1 LARLNRYA
9 PVYETFAKFLYQSVL
24 GEHSLLWPDERVWT
38 LENVSEVRRWLVDTP
53 IVDPGMSF
61 EEKLLEQM
69 EEAGSEHWT
78 ILGDIFF
85 VYSLVSDFI
94 RFERKQNY
102 VGWVV
107 EQGGLDEPSYENEL
121 WEAQK
126 AGFTR
131 TGQRYHRKYGQFW
144 LLLMFAER
152 MKELDD
158 PEAVLSDPRRLQDTL
173 DSLLEEIELPVDR
186 AYDMRHA
193 ILYMTFP
200 EDYERIISTDH
211 KKKIVRFYGNRLE
224 GPVPDDLDEAVLRV
238 RATLAEEYDGE
249 EPFDFYDDLNAEW
262 RAGTPPPVGSSQGVD
277 GGETSEQIPDEVTF
291 LLSTLSRTRNVIL
304 QGPPGTGKT
313 YLAKA
318 VAEALV
324 AAQADDHSSE
334 SVLLMETIENLSFY
348 DVLALCMYRMGPES
362 SYPVSAILGHELVQ
376 ARNSISPVQNLRAH
390 IWGSLQTHTDL
401 DSRTVNYSRRAAP
414 YLFDKEG
421 DGSRWYLTDAGHEY
435 VEEELAAPLAGLD
448 GASTR
453 SNTVGER
460 FVEWTTFHQSFAYE
474 DFVEGLRPVLSE
486 EDPEGI
492 TYRVVPG
499 AFRRICARAAADPEN
514 RYVLVIDE
522 INRGNIAKIL
532 GELMT
537 LLEDDK
543 RTGEPNSLAVTL
555 PYSGDEFSVPK
566 NLYVIG
572 TMNTADR
579 SIALLDVALR
589 RRFAFVEVMP
599 NPALLRDEQVEHEG
613 IAVPLGELLRVL
625 NRGIVRGID
634 RDHQIGHSYLLDVA
648 KADGEERLET
658 LEFVWNSQIVPL
670 LEEYFYTQREKLAE
684 LLAPFLADE
693 EAGREG
699 DASDDAAFE
708 LSRQTGDSLIF
719 ALHELV
725 ARADTQG

>member
-1 LARLNRYA
+1 MEAA
-9 PVYETFAKFLYQSVL
+9 
-24 GEHSLLWPDERVWT
+24 
-38 LENVSEVRRWLVDTP
+38 
-53 IVDPGMSF
+53 DPG
-61 EEKLLEQM
+61 
-69 EEAGSEHWT
+69 HWM

-85 VYSLVSDFI
+85 VYSLVSNYI
-94 RFERKQNY
+94 TFEKKQYY
-102 VGWVV
+102 VGRIV
-107 EQGGLDEPSYENEL
+107 ELGGLDQPSYENEL

-131 TGQRYHRKYGQFW
+131 TSQRYHSKYGQFW
-144 LLLMFAER
+144 LLVMFAER
-152 MKELDD
+152 MKELDK
-158 PEAVLSDPRRLQDTL
+158 PEAVLSDPRGLQDTL

-186 AYDMRHA
+186 AHDMRHA

-200 EDYERIISTDH
+200 DDYERIISTDD
-211 KKKIVRFYGNRLE
+211 KEKIVRFYRNRLE
-224 GPVPDDLDEAVLRV
+224 GPAPDDLDDAVRRV
-238 RATLAEEYDGE
+238 RAALADEYDGE
-249 EPFDFYDDLNAEW
+249 EPFDFYDDLKKEW
-262 RAGTPPPVGSSQGVD
+262 RAGTPVVSGRGVD
-277 GGETSEQIPDEVTF
+277 GGETGEQIPDEVTY
-291 LLSTLSRTRNVIL
+291 LLSTLSSSRNVIL

-318 VAEALV
+318 AAEALV

-334 SVLLMETIENLSFY
+334 SVVLMETIENLSFY
-348 DVLALCMYRMGPES
+348 DVLALCMYRMGRGS
-362 SYPVSAILGHELVQ
+362 SHPVSAILDHELVQ
-376 ARNSISPVQNLRAH
+376 ARHSVSPVQNTRANV
-390 IWGSLQTHTDL
+390 WGTLQSHADP
-401 DSRTVNYSRRAAP
+401 DSRTVNTSRRAAP

-421 DGSRWYLTDAGHEY
+421 EGSRWYLTHAGREY
-435 VEEELAAPLAGLD
+435 VEEELAAPLASLD
-448 GASTR
+448 GGSTR
-453 SNTVGER
+453 ANTASER

-492 TYRVVPG
+492 SYRVVPG
-499 AFRRICARAAADPEN
+499 VFRRICARAAADPDKP
-514 RYVLVIDE
+514 YVLVIDE

-543 RTGEPNSLAVTL
+543 RAGEPNGLAVTL
-555 PYSGDEFSVPK
+555 PYSGDTFSVPK

-599 NPALLRDEQVEHEG
+599 NPALLGDEQVKHEG
-613 IAVPLGELLRVL
+613 IVVPLGELLRVL
-625 NRGIVRGID
+625 SRGIVRGVD

-658 LEFVWNSQIVPL
+658 LEFVWNNQIVPL
-670 LEEYFYTQREKLAE
+670 LGEYFYAQREKLAE

-693 EAGREG
+693 EAGGEG
-699 DASDDAAFE
+699 DDAAFE
-708 LSRQTGDSLIF
+708 LSRLTGDSLIF

-725 ARADTQG
+725 STEDAQG